1 MANSNHEAWA
11 QFRFSVVGS
20 LLSAPPEPGALGRTI
35 AELAAR
41 EWRHPVH
48 GEPMRFAYPTIERWY
63 YIARRA
69 AHPVAALRKS
79 VRSDR
84 GQTRALGAAIIE
96 ALNAQYRLH
105 PQWSIKLH
113 YDNLAALVEAT
124 PPLGRLASYS
134 AIRCYM
140 RNHGF
145 ERTRPKRWHDRSGED
160 RTSAGPIRREVR
172 SFEHDHAGALW
183 HLDFHIATRITVVL
197 PSGERVKP
205 VLLAILDDCTRLCCH
220 AQWYLREEARTLIH
234 GLIQAMLKRGLPR
247 AILMDNGGAM
257 IAAETK
263 AGFHCLSIVQ
273 NHTLAYAAYQN
284 GKQEHFWAVV
294 EGRLMAMLD
303 SQSALTLDELNLYTQ
318 AWVER
323 DYHQNVHSE
332 IGCTPLERCRKVPD
346 VLRLA
351 PSPEELRRAFLAQ
364 VPRTPRR
371 SDGTFTLAGVRFE
384 IPNAYRHLRKIFV
397 QYAHWDLTRAFL
409 VDERSGSTLAAVHPL
424 DRTRNADGMRRVL
437 EVCTHDAA
445 DSDASTRGGP
455 GATPLP
461 PLLRKLVA
469 EYSANGIPPA
479 FLPDPMERT

>member
-1 MANSNHEAWA
+1 MARSNHEAWA
-11 QFRFSVVGS
+11 QFRFSVVGA
-20 LLSAPPEPGALGRTI
+20 LLAAPPEPGELRRAI

-41 EWRHPVH
+41 EWRHPTRV
-48 GEPMRFAYPTIERWY
+48 EPFRIAYPTIERWY

-84 GQTRALGAAIIE
+84 GQSRALSAAIIE

-105 PQWSIKLH
+105 PQWSLRLH
-113 YDNLAALVEAT
+113 YDNLVVLVEAT
-124 PPLGRLASYS
+124 PQLGRLASYS

-140 RNHGF
+140 RNHGL
-145 ERTRPKRWHDRSGED
+145 ERTRPKRWRDRPGED
-160 RTSAGPIRREVR
+160 RMAAAPVRREVR

-183 HLDFHIATRITVVL
+183 HLDFHIASRVTVVL
-197 PSGERVKP
+197 QKGDRVKP

-263 AGFHCLSIVQ
+263 AGLHILSIVQ
-273 NHTLAYAAYQN
+273 NHTLAYSAYQN

-303 SQSALTLDELNLYTQ
+303 SEPALTLDELNLYTQ

-332 IGCTPLERCRKVPD
+332 IGCSPLERSRKVPD
-346 VLRLA
+346 VLRPA

-364 VPRTPRR
+364 VARTPRR
-371 SDGTFTLAGVRFE
+371 SDGTFTLGGARFE

-397 QYAHWDLTRAFL
+397 QYAHWDLARAFL
-409 VDERSGSTLAAVHPL
+409 VDERTGATLVAVYPL

-437 EVCTHDAA
+437 EVCAQDAA
-445 DSDASTRGGP
+445 DRDAATRDSTDAS
-455 GATPLP
+455 LP

-469 EYSANGIPPA
+469 EYSANGLPPA